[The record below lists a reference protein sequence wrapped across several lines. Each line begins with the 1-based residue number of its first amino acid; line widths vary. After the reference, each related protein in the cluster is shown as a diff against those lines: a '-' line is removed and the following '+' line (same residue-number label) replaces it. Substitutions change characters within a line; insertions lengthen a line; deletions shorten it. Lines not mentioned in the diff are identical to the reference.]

1 MTHNPDIKGT
11 ILERFHRTLKT
22 RMYKYFTKYN
32 TYRYLD
38 VINKLLI
45 AYNSSVHSAIA
56 MPPSKVRPSNIY
68 SLWRKVNSLR
78 AKIPQNVV
86 KFKVGDLVRITKEN
100 VRFAKGYKQTFSTEI
115 FRVVKFI
122 QRVPRPVY
130 ELSDLQ
136 DRTIKGQF

>member
-1 MTHNPDIKGT
+1 
-11 ILERFHRTLKT
+11 
-22 RMYKYFTKYN
+22 
-32 TYRYLD
+32 
-38 VINKLLI
+38 
-45 AYNSSVHSAIA
+45 